1 MGIVARQGIKYSLI
15 SYLSFLLGTFS
26 TIFIYPSNPEFLG
39 KLRFIQPSAELIC
52 PFILFGLS
60 YANIKFHQ
68 KLKAKNQQVDFLYA
82 SIQFVCLNFIF
93 ISLVYWIIT
102 RVIPSI
108 QESDSWKMKQY
119 VLPVALS
126 LALTQLLSKYISNLK
141 RITVPGIFE
150 NFFPKLGALTAFISC
165 VYIGISQKN
174 ALYIFVLFFV
184 IAMIGLVY
192 YFVKLNKDHKSGS
205 LDILKDKNF
214 RLNLLNFCIFSVL
227 GSIGNRLAL
236 QIDNLMIPE
245 LLDFKQNGIYS
256 ILMSIVGFLT
266 VPLMGIFT
274 ISGPIIVEKLENNK
288 LDELNDFYKKV
299 SKFLFLFGTVLLSCI
314 LVGIDYLFLFM
325 KNGKELSDAKVIIY
339 ILGAATLFDL
349 ATGFNSNI
357 ISYSKYFRFNIY
369 AMLFLAVFT
378 IISNIIF
385 ISYFKLGIEGIA
397 LATALSLTL
406 FNLIKLGFNYRKFG
420 IQPFSKEY
428 IYIILTGIMGVLL
441 VNYIPDFSNNL
452 FNLITKPLLI
462 LCIFFV
468 ANSVFK
474 FIPIKE
480 ILSTNIKSFLTGKK

>member
-1 MGIVARQGIKYSLI
+1 MGIVARQGIKYSII

-39 KLRFIQPSAELIC
+39 KLRFIQPSAEIIC
-52 PFILFGLS
+52 PFVLFGLS
-60 YANIKFHQ
+60 YANIKYHQ
-68 KLKAKNQQVDFLYA
+68 KLKTKNQHLDFLWV
-82 SIQFVCLNFIF
+82 SIQFVLINFIF
-93 ISLVYWIIT
+93 ITFIYWLFAQIFPNIK
-102 RVIPSI
+102 V
-108 QESDSWKMKQY
+108 SDSWNMKQY
-119 VLPVALS
+119 IIPVALS

-165 VYIGISQKN
+165 VYLGISQKK
-174 ALYIFVLFFV
+174 ALYLFTFFFTL
-184 IAMIGLVY
+184 AMVGMFY
-192 YFVKLNKDHKSGS
+192 YFIKLNKDKKSGS
-205 LDILKDKNF
+205 LSILRDKTLRSNMF
-214 RLNLLNFCIFSVL
+214 NFCLFSVL

-256 ILMSIVGFLT
+256 ILTSIVGFLS

-288 LDELNDFYKKV
+288 LDELNEFYKKV
-299 SKFLFLFGTVLLSCI
+299 SKFLFLFGTILLACI
-314 LVGIDYLFLFM
+314 LAGIDYLFIFM
-325 KNGKELSDAKVIIY
+325 KNGKELADAKIIIY

-385 ISYFKLGIEGIA
+385 ITYFKLGIEGIA
-397 LATALSLTL
+397 LATAISLTL
-406 FNLIKLGFNYRKFG
+406 FNLIKLEFNYRKFG
-420 IQPFSKEY
+420 IHPFSKDN
-428 IYIILTGIMGVLL
+428 IYIFLTGIISVIVVYYL
-441 VNYIPDFSNNL
+441 PDFSNNL
-452 FNLITKPLLI
+452 INLFTKPGIILI
-462 LCIFFV
+462 LFLL
-468 ANSVFK
+468 ANSWFQ

-480 ILSTNIKSFLTGKK
+480 LLSTNYKNFLTGKK